1 LASGPVLTT
10 IYRVHTFHNFF
21 RPVVLAAGLIVSTAS
36 TAGWCSQMKLRLTHV
51 LMPLLILAT
60 TFSWAAEKIATS
72 DEGGCWQVARQLPHN
87 AASFEHG
94 LAAAPREAV
103 RWNNL
108 KWELPVATA
117 AAVLI
122 AAGDD
127 HINRHIQSTSF
138 VQASTRTSNIG
149 LGVELGTAGLMYLAG
164 CAKHRS
170 PYLAN
175 TGFTA
180 LEAMGAANV
189 MTFAVK
195 VATNRQ
201 YAYHANPHGEFWE
214 GGRSFP
220 SGHAATSFAFA
231 SVIAH
236 RYPHNFWLKWGAYG
250 LATGVSLA
258 RVGGKKHFVSD
269 ILIGGT
275 LGYVT
280 GSFMAT
286 H

>member
-1 LASGPVLTT
+1 MKFRFFSVLPVLL
-10 IYRVHTFHNFF
+10 V
-21 RPVVLAAGLIVSTAS
+21 
-36 TAGWCSQMKLRLTHV
+36 
-51 LMPLLILAT
+51 AT
-60 TFSWAAEKIATS
+60 LSWSAQENAPQA
-72 DEGGCWQVARQLPHN
+72 EGGCWQIASQLPHN
-87 AASFEHG
+87 AATFGHG
-94 LAAAPREAV
+94 LGAAPREAV

-108 KWELPVATA
+108 KWELPLAGVTA
-117 AAVLI
+117 ALI
-122 AAGDD
+122 ASGDD
-127 HINRHIQSTSF
+127 SINRRISSTSF
-138 VQASTRTSNIG
+138 VQAATRTSNIG
-149 LGVELGTAGLMYLAG
+149 LGVELGTAGLMYLMG

-170 PYLAN
+170 PHLAN

-201 YAYHANPHGEFWE
+201 YAYHVNPHGEFWE